1 MSINLRLK
9 KVLES
14 KGLKIK
20 EVAELC
26 DIPYRTLQN
35 YLLGEREPSAKALST
50 IGTQL
55 GVSLD
60 WLLTGEGQMYKN
72 APPPEQQLQAL
83 TPKERAL
90 LELFKELNDK
100 DQREIYQD
108 AEQKKHMS
116 DLERELKELKS
127 IVEQQKNVG

>member
-20 EVAELC
+20 EMSEVC

-72 APPPEQQLQAL
+72 TPPPDNPLQAL

-90 LELFKELNDK
+90 LGLFKELNDK
-100 DQREIYQD
+100 DQREICRD
-108 AEQKKHMS
+108 AEEKKRTA
-116 DLERELKELKS
+116 DLERELKELKTF
-127 IVEQQKNVG
+127 VEQQKNAG

>member
-90 LELFKELNDK
+90 LELFKELSDK